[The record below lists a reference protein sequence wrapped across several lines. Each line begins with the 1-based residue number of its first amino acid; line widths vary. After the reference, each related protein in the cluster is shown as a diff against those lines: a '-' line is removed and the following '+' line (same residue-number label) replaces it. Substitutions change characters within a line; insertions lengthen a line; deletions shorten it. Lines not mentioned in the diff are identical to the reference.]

1 MGCLQ
6 NGFKLQIEEK
16 TKDVDFGNR
25 DATVLPMNLTW
36 ERWRL
41 AGVFL
46 ISPQQ
51 LTGETPAL
59 PGSWSRCGSN
69 VGGGGSP

>member
-1 MGCLQ
+1 
-6 NGFKLQIEEK
+6 
-16 TKDVDFGNR
+16 
-25 DATVLPMNLTW
+25 MNLTW

-51 LTGETPAL
+51 LAGETPAR
-59 PGSWSRCGSN
+59 PGSWSRARANACGS
-69 VGGGGSP
+69 SQ

>member
-1 MGCLQ
+1 
-6 NGFKLQIEEK
+6 
-16 TKDVDFGNR
+16 
-25 DATVLPMNLTW
+25 MNLTW

-51 LTGETPAL
+51 LAGETP
-59 PGSWSRCGSN
+59 N
-69 VGGGGSP
+69 VTKI